1 MRTTLGTEAEVVDL
15 GLGIDE
21 AAKILA
27 IQCSTYITHD
37 NTVGADTLVAISF
50 DPEDNQVSG
59 DDDEQFFVMN
69 NTNSAVGTAQG
80 SPGHANVFA
89 NYIGLNLIT
98 TRNLAIIF
106 TTKTD
111 ITQLVYFKIFY
122 EKFKPTDRELV
133 QLIAQRR

>member
-1 MRTTLGTEAEVVDL
+1 M
-15 GLGIDE
+15 
-21 AAKILA
+21 
-27 IQCSTYITHD
+27 
-37 NTVGADTLVAISF
+37 
-50 DPEDNQVSG
+50 SG